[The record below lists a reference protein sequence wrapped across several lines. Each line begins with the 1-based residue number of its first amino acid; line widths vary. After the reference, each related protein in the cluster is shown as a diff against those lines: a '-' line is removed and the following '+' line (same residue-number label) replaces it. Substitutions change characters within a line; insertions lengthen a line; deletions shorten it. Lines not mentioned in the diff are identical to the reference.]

1 MSHECV
7 LVKKTMEDHL
17 VHNKSCLT
25 NQSDSISKICFRA
38 DKCADPDRGA
48 IEDFSYPSV
57 KAYVVTPHQNC

>member
-17 VHNKSCLT
+17 VHNKSCFT

-38 DKCADPDRGA
+38 DKCADPDRGLLKT
-48 IEDFSYPSV
+48 FP
-57 KAYVVTPHQNC
+57 TPQ